1 MIGTRGRGP
10 MTSPLGMG
18 MDSTS
23 MRKCGPANAAALA
36 ALLALCACGGDL
48 KRARESYRVGDF
60 PRALRLFEAELD
72 RHPSS
77 FEARYGYAVVLQELS
92 LRKKAL
98 GDDEEKDWAEV
109 VRAYEICARQ
119 GDTAAIAE
127 NYAISLFHLANKLY
141 LREKF
146 EPALEYL
153 EAARHVDPKNKYV
166 LNLAGIVQYSLGRYE
181 EAQETFEY
189 LIAEDPGFVSAY
201 LNLGNVLWESGNED
215 AALVTWK
222 QALTVSPDNQAII
235 KRIETALQ
243 KISGS

>member
-1 MIGTRGRGP
+1 
-10 MTSPLGMG
+10 
-18 MDSTS
+18 MDSAS
-23 MRKCGPANAAALA
+23 VRNREPANAETVFKTAVPATAAVLA
-36 ALLALCACGGDL
+36 ALLALCACTGDL
-48 KRARESYRVGDF
+48 KRARESYRIGDF
-60 PRALRLFEAELD
+60 PRALRQFEAELNL
-72 RHPSS
+72 HPASS
-77 FEARYGYAVVLQELS
+77 EARYGYAVVLQELS

-109 VRAYEICARQ
+109 VHAYEICARL

-146 EPALEYL
+146 DPALGYL
-153 EAARHVDPKNKYV
+153 ETARHIDPKNKYV
-166 LNLAGIVQYSLGRYE
+166 LNLTGIMQYSLGRYQ

-189 LIAEDPGFVSAY
+189 LIAEDPVFVSAY

-222 QALTVSPDNQAII
+222 QALTVNPENQSII

>member
-1 MIGTRGRGP
+1 MSRVNSACVGKYASTP
-10 MTSPLGMG
+10 APFVLFWLLCPLG
-18 MDSTS
+18 
-23 MRKCGPANAAALA
+23 
-36 ALLALCACGGDL
+36 LLCLLVSLTGCGGDL
-48 KRARESYRVGDF
+48 KRAQESYRVGDY
-60 PRALRLFEAELD
+60 PRALRLYEAELD
-72 RHPSS
+72 RHPAS
-77 FEARYGYAVVLQELS
+77 FDARFGYAVVLQELS

-98 GDDEEKDWAEV
+98 GDDEEGDWTEV

-119 GDTAAIAE
+119 GDSAAIAG

-141 LREKF
+141 LRERY
-146 EPALEYL
+146 EPALGYL
-153 EAARHVDPKNKYV
+153 ETARHMDPKNKYV

-181 EAQETFEY
+181 EAQETFEF

-222 QALTVSPDNQAII
+222 QALAVSPENQGII

-243 KISGS
+243 KIAGS